1 MEGLIVE
8 PSRTYQ
14 KLLSTAIE
22 SGGLGT
28 KQVSTGSEALS
39 LLKKQPF
46 DLVFIATHLQDMDGP
61 MFSSQLRADSRTR
74 QIPLVMITANDDKQF
89 QDEAF
94 SAGVTEIFSK
104 HELDK
109 ITSYTVQFSRKRCSK
124 VMSGHILYLED
135 SSPTTSTVISLLTD
149 CGYTVD
155 HFSNGE
161 EGLQAFQDQDYDYDL
176 VLADTLL
183 KGKFNGQAIVKTI
196 RNLEDDRRNV
206 PLLVFSVLDDATR
219 KVELLRSGV
228 NDYVSKPLIQEE
240 LLARIN
246 TLISNKKLSS
256 KAISQQAQMHELAM
270 KDPLTGLYNRH
281 FLLETAPSKLSEAAR
296 HSIPCSLIMIDI
308 DRFKSINEK
317 FGLASGDRVL
327 KEIAAILTGSIRRED
342 VVARYGEEEFAL
354 LLPYC
359 DISGAAT
366 IAGKIRQS
374 IENLQPSGID
384 VTASLGVAE
393 LQSNSYNGFADL
405 LRVATAAVERSKSG
419 GCNQVSVYRP

>member
-28 KQVSTGSEALS
+28 KQVSTGSEAL
-39 LLKKQPF
+39 LLLRKQPF

-74 QIPLVMITANDDKQF
+74 QIPLMMITANDDKQF

-109 ITSYTVQFSRKRCSK
+109 ITNYTVQFSRKRCCK
-124 VMSGHILYLED
+124 TMSGRILYLENN
-135 SSPTTSTVISLLTD
+135 SPTTGAVISLLTD

-161 EGLQAFQDQDYDYDL
+161 EGLHAFQGNDYDL

-183 KGKFNGQAIVKTI
+183 KGRLNGQAIVKAI
-196 RNLEDDRRNV
+196 RSLESEQKDV
-206 PLLVFSVLDDATR
+206 PLLVFSVLDDVTR

-256 KAISQQAQMHELAM
+256 KAITQQAQMHELAM

-308 DRFKSINEK
+308 DQFKLFNEK

-342 VVARYGEEEFAL
+342 IAARYGEEEFAL
-354 LLPYC
+354 LLLHC
-359 DISGAAT
+359 DISGAAM

-374 IENLQPSGID
+374 IENLQSSRID

-393 LQSNSYNGFADL
+393 LQSTSCNGFADL
-405 LRVATAAVERSKSG
+405 LKAATEAVNRSKST
-419 GCNQVSVYRP
+419 GCNQVFVYRP

>member
-28 KQVSTGSEALS
+28 RQVSTGGEALT
-39 LLKKQPF
+39 LLRKQPF

-74 QIPLVMITANDDKQF
+74 QIPLVMITANDNKEF

-109 ITSYTVQFSRKRCSK
+109 ITSYTVQFSRKRCNKS
-124 VMSGHILYLED
+124 MSGHILYLEN
-135 SSPTTSTVISLLTD
+135 STSMASAVTALLTE

-155 HFSNGE
+155 HFGNGE
-161 EGLQAFQDQDYDYDL
+161 KGLLALQNNDYDL

-183 KGKFNGQAIVKTI
+183 KGRLNGHAIVKAI
-196 RNLEDDRRNV
+196 RGLEDDKKDV

-246 TLISNKKLSS
+246 TLISNKKLLN
-256 KAISQQAQMHELAM
+256 KAIMQQGQMHELAM
-270 KDPLTGLYNRH
+270 KDPLTGLYNRY
-281 FLLETAPSKLSEAAR
+281 FLLETAPSKLSEAVR
-296 HSIPCSLIMIDI
+296 HSISCSLIMVDI
-308 DRFKSINEK
+308 DRFKSINDN
-317 FGLASGDRVL
+317 FGLASGDKVL
-327 KEIAAILTGSIRRED
+327 KEVAATLTGSIRRED
-342 VVARYGEEEFAL
+342 IAARYGEEEFAL
-354 LLPYC
+354 LLPHC
-359 DISGAAT
+359 DLASAAM
-366 IAGKIRQS
+366 IAEKIRHS
-374 IENLQPSGID
+374 IEHLHPSGIH

-393 LQSNSYNGFADL
+393 LQPNSSDGFSDL
-405 LRVATAAVERSKSG
+405 LKAATEAADRAKSS
-419 GCNQVSVYRP
+419 GCNQVFVHRP

>member
-28 KQVSTGSEALS
+28 RQVSTGGEALT
-39 LLKKQPF
+39 LLRKQPF

-74 QIPLVMITANDDKQF
+74 QIPLVMITANDDKEF

-109 ITSYTVQFSRKRCSK
+109 ITSYTVQFSRKRCNK
-124 VMSGHILYLED
+124 AMSGHILYLED
-135 SSPTTSTVISLLTD
+135 STSTASAVTALLTD

-161 EGLQAFQDQDYDYDL
+161 EGLLALQNNDYDL

-183 KGKFNGQAIVKTI
+183 KGRLNGHAIVKAI
-196 RNLEDDRRNV
+196 RSLEDDKKDV
-206 PLLVFSVLDDATR
+206 PLLVFSVLDDAKR

-240 LLARIN
+240 LLTRIN
-246 TLISNKKLSS
+246 MLISNKKLLS
-256 KAISQQAQMHELAM
+256 KAIMQQGQMLELAM
-270 KDPLTGLYNRH
+270 KDPLTGLYNRF

-296 HSIPCSLIMIDI
+296 HSISCSLIMVDI
-308 DRFKSINEK
+308 DRFKTINDN
-317 FGLASGDRVL
+317 FGLASGDKVL
-327 KEIAAILTGSIRRED
+327 KEVAATLTGSIRRED
-342 VVARYGEEEFAL
+342 IAARYGEEEFAL
-354 LLPYC
+354 LLPHC
-359 DISGAAT
+359 DLAGAAM
-366 IAGKIRQS
+366 IAEKIRQS
-374 IENLQPSGID
+374 IEHLHPSGIQ

-393 LQSNSYNGFADL
+393 LQPNSPDGFSGL
-405 LRVATAAVERSKSG
+405 LKTATEAVDRAKAT
-419 GCNQVSVYRP
+419 GCNRIFVHQS

>member
-28 KQVSTGSEALS
+28 RQVSTGNEALI
-39 LLKKQPF
+39 LLKQQSF

-74 QIPLVMITANDDKQF
+74 QIPLVMITANDNKEF

-109 ITSYTVQFSRKRCSK
+109 ITSYTVQFSRKRCNK
-124 VMSGHILYLED
+124 AMSGRILYLED
-135 SSPTTSTVISLLTD
+135 STSMASSVTALLTE

-155 HFSNGE
+155 HFSSGE
-161 EGLQAFQDQDYDYDL
+161 KGLLALQDNDYDL

-183 KGKFNGQAIVKTI
+183 KGKLNGHGIVKAI
-196 RNLEDDRRNV
+196 RNLENDKKDV
-206 PLLVFSVLDDATR
+206 PLLVFSVLDDVTR

-228 NDYVSKPLIQEE
+228 NDYVSKPFIQEE

-246 TLISNKKLSS
+246 TLISHKKLLN
-256 KAISQQAQMHELAM
+256 KAITQQNRMHELAM

-281 FLLETAPSKLSEAAR
+281 FLLETAPSKLREAAR
-296 HSIPCSLIMIDI
+296 HSIPCSLIVADI
-308 DRFKSINEK
+308 DRFKTINDNY
-317 FGLASGDRVL
+317 GLASGDKVL
-327 KEIAAILTGSIRRED
+327 KEVAATLTGSIRRED
-342 VVARYGEEEFAL
+342 IAARYGEEEFAL
-354 LLPYC
+354 LLPHC
-359 DISGAAT
+359 DLAGAT
-366 IAGKIRQS
+366 MIAEKIRQS
-374 IENLQPSGID
+374 IEHLQPSGIH

-393 LQSNSYNGFADL
+393 LQFKTSDGFSDL
-405 LRVATAAVERSKSG
+405 LKAATEAVDRAKSN
-419 GCNQVSVYRP
+419 GCNQVSVHRP

>member
-28 KQVSTGSEALS
+28 RQVSTGGEAFT
-39 LLKKQPF
+39 LLRKQPF

-74 QIPLVMITANDDKQF
+74 QIPLVMITANDNKEF

-109 ITSYTVQFSRKRCSK
+109 ITSYTVQFSRKRCNKS
-124 VMSGHILYLED
+124 MSGHILYLEE
-135 SSPTTSTVISLLTD
+135 STSMASAVTALLTG

-161 EGLQAFQDQDYDYDL
+161 QGLMALQNNDYDL

-183 KGKFNGQAIVKTI
+183 KGRMNGHAIVKAI
-196 RNLEDDRRNV
+196 RSLEDDKKDV
-206 PLLVFSVLDDATR
+206 PLLVFSVLDDAMR

-246 TLISNKKLSS
+246 TLISNKKLLS
-256 KAISQQAQMHELAM
+256 KAIMQQGQMHEMAM
-270 KDPLTGLYNRH
+270 KDPLTGLYNRY

-296 HSIPCSLIMIDI
+296 HSIACSLIMVDI
-308 DRFKSINEK
+308 DRFKSINDN
-317 FGLASGDRVL
+317 FGLVSGDKVL
-327 KEIAAILTGSIRRED
+327 KEVAATLTGSVRRED
-342 VVARYGEEEFAL
+342 IAARYGEEEFAL
-354 LLPYC
+354 LLPHC
-359 DISGAAT
+359 DLASAAM
-366 IAGKIRQS
+366 IAEKIRHS
-374 IENLQPSGID
+374 IEHLRPSGIH

-393 LQSNSYNGFADL
+393 LQSNSSDGFSDL
-405 LRVATAAVERSKSG
+405 LKAATEAADRAKSN
-419 GCNQVSVYRP
+419 GCNQVFVHRP

>member
-28 KQVSTGSEALS
+28 RQVSTGGEALT
-39 LLKKQPF
+39 LLRKQPF

-74 QIPLVMITANDDKQF
+74 QIPLVMITANDDKEF

-109 ITSYTVQFSRKRCSK
+109 ITSYTVQFSRKRCNK
-124 VMSGHILYLED
+124 AMSGHILYLED
-135 SSPTTSTVISLLTD
+135 STSTASAVTALLTD

-161 EGLQAFQDQDYDYDL
+161 EGLLALQNNDYDL

-183 KGKFNGQAIVKTI
+183 KGRLNGYAIVKAI
-196 RNLEDDRRNV
+196 RSLEDDKKDV
-206 PLLVFSVLDDATR
+206 PLLVFSVLDDAKR

-240 LLARIN
+240 LLMRIN
-246 TLISNKKLSS
+246 TLINNKKLLS
-256 KAISQQAQMHELAM
+256 KAITQQNRMHELAM
-270 KDPLTGLYNRH
+270 KDPLTGLYNRY

-296 HSIPCSLIMIDI
+296 HSIPCSLIIADI
-308 DRFKSINEK
+308 DQFKSINDN
-317 FGLASGDRVL
+317 FGLASGDQVL
-327 KEIAAILTGSIRRED
+327 KEIAATLTSAIRRED
-342 VVARYGEEEFAL
+342 IAVRYGEEEFVL

-359 DISGAAT
+359 DLADASV

-374 IENLQPSGID
+374 IENLQPSGIH

-393 LQSNSYNGFADL
+393 LQSNSLNGFSDL
-405 LRVATAAVERSKSG
+405 LKAATEAVNRAKSK
-419 GCNQVSVYRP
+419 GCNQVSVHRP